1 MDFKYEN
8 DEMVWAIDGDLL
20 DRMKHAQFKNGFQS
34 PYFNA
39 INAKWYFKMYP
50 NGLNTKGMAELDI
63 FCASSEEKEDAFP
76 FCYYIEIAETNFS
89 QKSMNK
95 NSIKKG
101 EYLTLET

>member
-8 DEMVWAIDGDLL
+8 DEIVSEIDGNLL
-20 DRMKHAQFKNGFQS
+20 NRMKQAEFENGFES
-34 PYFNA
+34 PYFSA
-39 INAKWYFKMYP
+39 INSEWYYKMYP
-50 NGLNTKGMAELDI
+50 NGRKTKGMAELYI
-63 FCASSEEKEDAFP
+63 ICASSEEKEDAFP